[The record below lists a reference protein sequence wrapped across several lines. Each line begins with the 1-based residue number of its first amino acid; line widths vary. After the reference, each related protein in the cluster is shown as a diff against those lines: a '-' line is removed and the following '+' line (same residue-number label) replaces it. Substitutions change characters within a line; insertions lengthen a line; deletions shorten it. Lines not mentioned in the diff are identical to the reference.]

1 MSLKLHHQSFASS
14 RCFARKTVRV
24 RVSLLQKEY
33 IDISHILP
41 DFRKHCI
48 KIRKS
53 RKIKHLLPFASAEDG
68 VTVNQSSKACTSTEI
83 EEMRMKLDLSL
94 QSEDNSS
101 GLLQSIHDA
110 ARLFELGIKQQGS
123 LSSMSWFSTAWL
135 GVDNTAWVK
144 VLSYQASVY
153 SLLQAANDVS
163 SRGDGRDKDINVF
176 IHQSVLKQTAPLESV
191 IRDKLLAKQPEAYEW
206 FWSEQIP
213 TVVATFVNYFESDQR
228 FVAATAVYVI

>member
-1 MSLKLHHQSFASS
+1 MWIYLFSFVDIKCEKVLFPFYFYFYIFN

-144 VLSYQASVY
+144 VLSYQVGHCY
-153 SLLQAANDVS
+153 LTGILVILL
-163 SRGDGRDKDINVF
+163 F
-176 IHQSVLKQTAPLESV
+176 LTC
-191 IRDKLLAKQPEAYEW
+191 
-206 FWSEQIP
+206 
-213 TVVATFVNYFESDQR
+213 VVGCFLTSIQ
-228 FVAATAVYVI
+228 